1 MKSRAERSIEAL
13 TWASVVIWL
22 GFSLIMHLLDYAW
35 LVLMVLGIILLSS
48 AIYQRSRGWHTSLM
62 IWIGGVWMAIFSV
75 IEVTNEIVAALSTD
89 GEGLHIDLLVY
100 LGIALISMGLAVVLR
115 HIQPPSL
122 AQRSAEPPSV
132 RDSQGYIPSVIPQRV
147 ADDYSSGYFPPD
159 SATQSQGAW
168 AAPDQQI
175 TAPRPRTDPAAP
187 RPTGQYAAAQH
198 TAGRRARPA
207 NTTSWSQTGA
217 QPRPAN
223 RRARPAPRADT
234 PSDLEARVEDIIR
247 RSRQRRGLDS
257 GDDLPY

>member
-132 RDSQGYIPSVIPQRV
+132 RDSQGYVPNVIPQRV

-159 SATQSQGAW
+159 GATQSQGAW

-175 TAPRPRTDPAAP
+175 TAPRS
-187 RPTGQYAAAQH
+187 TGPYAAAQH

-207 NTTSWSQTGA
+207 NTTSWNQTGA
-217 QPRPAN
+217 QPRPGN